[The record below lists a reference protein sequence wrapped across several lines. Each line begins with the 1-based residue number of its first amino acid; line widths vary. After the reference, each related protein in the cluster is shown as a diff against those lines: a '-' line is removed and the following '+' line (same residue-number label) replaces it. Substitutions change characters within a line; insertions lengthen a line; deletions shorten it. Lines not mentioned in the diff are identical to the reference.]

1 MCNSFPKCSFNCKS
15 CKEYTPSEPKD
26 EMQEY
31 LEELDADNY
40 LASIEC
46 FELPFLDS
54 NIQHK
59 NALFPIYPLVY

>member
-54 NIQHK
+54 NI
-59 NALFPIYPLVY
+59 